1 MTTERVSRRLPE
13 WLKKTIP
20 AGPEAGRVRE
30 LLKVL
35 RLRTVCQS
43 ALCPNIVECFHHGTA
58 TFLIMGPNCTRACRF
73 CAVDRGQVAPLEA
86 DEPDRIAE
94 AARLMNLSHVVV
106 TSVTRDD
113 LADGGAGHFA
123 RTISAV
129 RGACGATIEVL
140 VPDFGGSASS
150 VRTVVEAGPD
160 VFNHNVETVPRLYP
174 VVRPEADYR
183 RSLDV
188 LAAAADIAAN
198 RQGSNATAAP
208 LATKSGIMVGLG
220 ETLDE
225 VVAVFKDLRAVGCSI
240 VTVGQY
246 LAPSKRHLPVERF
259 VKPDEF
265 EEMRQIALMMGF
277 TAALCGPFV
286 RSSYHAGEVFSGG
299 K

>member
-1 MTTERVSRRLPE
+1 MTTERVSRRLPD

-30 LLKVL
+30 LLKDL

-73 CAVDRGQVAPLEA
+73 CAVDKGQIAPLEA

-94 AARLMNLSHVVV
+94 AARLMGLSHVVV

-113 LADGGAGHFA
+113 LADGGAEHFA
-123 RTISAV
+123 RTITAIRAV
-129 RGACGATIEVL
+129 CNATIEVL
-140 VPDFGGSASS
+140 VPDFRGSAES
-150 VRTVVEAGPD
+150 VRTVVEAGPN
-160 VFNHNVETVPRLYP
+160 VFNHNVETVPRAYP
-174 VVRPEADYR
+174 AVRPEADYR
-183 RSLDV
+183 RSLEV
-188 LAAAADIAAN
+188 LKAAADIAAS
-198 RQGSNATAAP
+198 RQDGAAP
-208 LATKSGIMVGLG
+208 FATKSGIMVGVG

-225 VVAVFKDLRAVGCSI
+225 VVDVFKDLCAAGCSI

-277 TAALCGPFV
+277 TAALSGPFV
-286 RSSYHAGEVFSGG
+286 RSSYHAGEVFSAG